1 MKKARKHL
9 VKKSVAVSM
18 SAAMLAG
25 AAAVPSFA
33 SETKWSEEQTADGWM
48 KVTNDGGKTL
58 GYSADSG
65 VTIIEQ
71 DGYAFK
77 DMDKDGEL
85 DMYEDWREDAN
96 TRAADLASKMTA
108 DDILPTMVHETLGAV
123 STDMDTDPSK
133 EFLDDGKRSMLVFES
148 CSAEDQA
155 KWEQHGS
162 GICRKSGICNSC
174 KCEYK

>member
-58 GYSADSG
+58 GYSA
-65 VTIIEQ
+65 
-71 DGYAFK
+71 GYLK
-77 DMDKDGEL
+77 RL
-85 DMYEDWREDAN
+85 
-96 TRAADLASKMTA
+96 
-108 DDILPTMVHETLGAV
+108 IL
-123 STDMDTDPSK
+123 
-133 EFLDDGKRSMLVFES
+133 
-148 CSAEDQA
+148 
-155 KWEQHGS
+155 
-162 GICRKSGICNSC
+162 
-174 KCEYK
+174 YKI